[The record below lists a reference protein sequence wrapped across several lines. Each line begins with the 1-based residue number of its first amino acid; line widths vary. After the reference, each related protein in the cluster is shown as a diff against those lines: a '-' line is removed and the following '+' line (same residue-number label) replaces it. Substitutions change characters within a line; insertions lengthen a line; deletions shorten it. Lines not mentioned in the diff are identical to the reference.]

1 MKKPDLYTFCFAGLF
16 LLGAALRFTGLT
28 RGESNFVLPE
38 QHNKSG
44 LETSFYHFHPDEEM
58 LIRAALAPVDLFEP
72 PYTVYGLLP
81 NYILRGTLLGLG
93 MAYADLSVEK
103 EASQVYFIARF
114 LAAALSCGTLLWT
127 WLLGI
132 RYCTR
137 GATLFAMAVVA
148 FAPGAVQQAHFY
160 IVDGFFSLLNLMGMW
175 AILRTVETGER
186 RWYLLSG
193 LLIGAL
199 GSVRFNGLALGLVLM
214 IGHMTR
220 EVRWRNHLR
229 KLLAGDLWIA
239 GAVASILFLT
249 LHPFVL
255 FNSDVVAKDTGQGDF
270 ATAIKVVFNQ
280 TLQPWT
286 LKDIN
291 TVPFWDHWF
300 DLWPL
305 IATWPL
311 TLVFTTSILYAIW
324 QRKPWS
330 VLILTWCALYFVPIG
345 AMPVKAVRYLVPLL
359 PFMGLL
365 AGILFS
371 AISRHHR
378 WLALASAFLLAGY
391 LAFSGLGFSQVYT
404 NEDSRIQAGRWISN
418 NIPEGSRIGLET
430 GAFSLHRLIDN
441 QLHPHVW
448 LDISRLFYL
457 APYQLCGTQVDYL
470 RDRALSAEYL
480 VIIDSNR
487 AAQFRAVPELF
498 PAIAAFYQRLIEG
511 RLGFELV
518 QRYKVYPELAG
529 IKRNDDGAMP
539 DFLGYDHP
547 AVMIFQRGDQVT
559 VDRAFDSWK
568 QEIEA
573 SPHCPDRE
581 LARAA
586 SALQDARIPQARLE
600 AEQLSRRHPHTLLA
614 QLIEAEAARLLNRE
628 EDLRAALERAEPKN
642 VTGLMTHV
650 NHKEIIHL
658 VPASLAHAA
667 SVLELSEL
675 AVTILDQVVIHRPLL
690 SPQHA
695 KQMARSYVNVANL
708 LRQNGEREAFL
719 HVLDLAMQISPDRMR
734 LNILASA
741 AIKRM
746 DLDLAATLWR
756 QSLQIENHQARVHA
770 SLGAT
775 LLRLDST
782 RAEDALSHLQRAI
795 ELDRA
800 LEPELQPLIAEV
812 LRRGFGTSE

>member
-1 MKKPDLYTFCFAGLF
+1 MKKPDLYTCCFAGLF
-16 LLGAALRFTGLT
+16 LLGAALRFAGLT
-28 RGESNFVLPE
+28 RGESDFVLPE
-38 QHNKSG
+38 HNKSG
-44 LETSFYHFHPDEEM
+44 LRTSFYHFHPDEEY
-58 LIRAALAPVDLFEP
+58 LIRAALAPVDLLKP

-93 MAYADLSVEK
+93 MADADLSVET
-103 EASQVYFIARF
+103 EASQVYFISRF

-160 IVDGFFSLLNLMGMW
+160 IADGFFSLLSLMGMW
-175 AILRTVETGER
+175 AILRAVETGQR

-199 GSVRFNGLALGLVLM
+199 GSARFNGLALGLVLM
-214 IGHMTR
+214 IGHITR

-239 GAVASILFLT
+239 GAVALVLFLS
-249 LHPFVL
+249 LHPFLLTNAEVIG
-255 FNSDVVAKDTGQGDF
+255 KDEGTGDF
-270 ATAIKVVFNQ
+270 ATALRFAQGEI
-280 TLQPWT
+280 LQPWT
-286 LKDIN
+286 LKDVH
-291 TVPFWDHWF
+291 TVLLWDHWF
-300 DLWPL
+300 DLWPR

-311 TLVFTTSILYAIW
+311 TLTFIVATFYATW
-324 QRKPWS
+324 KRQPWS
-330 VLILTWCALYFVPIG
+330 LLALVWCAIYFIPIG
-345 AMPVKAVRYLVPLL
+345 LMPVKAVRHLVPLL
-359 PFMGLL
+359 PFMGIL

-371 AISRHHR
+371 DISRHHR
-378 WLALASAFLLAGY
+378 WLALASAFFLAGHI
-391 LAFSGLGFSQVYT
+391 AFLGLGFSQVYT
-404 NEDSRIQAGRWISN
+404 NEDSRIQAARWINS
-418 NIPEGSRIGLET
+418 NIPKGSRIGLET

-457 APYQLCGTQVDYL
+457 APYQLCGTQVDHL

-498 PAIAAFYQRLIEG
+498 PAIAAFYQKLIEG

-518 QRYKVYPELAG
+518 QRFKVYPELAG

-547 AVMIFQRGDQVT
+547 AVMIFQRGDQESA
-559 VDRAFDSWK
+559 DRAFDNWK
-568 QEIEA
+568 QEIQS

-586 SALQDARIPQARLE
+586 SALQDARISEARLQ
-600 AEQLSRRHPHTLLA
+600 AERLARRHSHTLLA
-614 QLIEAEAARLLNRE
+614 QLIRAEAARLLDRE
-628 EDLRAALERAEPKN
+628 EDLRAALEQAVPKN
-642 VTGLMTHV
+642 VTGLMNHV
-650 NHKEIIHL
+650 NHDEIIHL

-667 SVLELSEL
+667 SVLELSDL
-675 AVTILDQVVIHRPLL
+675 AVTIIDIAVIHGPLL

-695 KQMARSYVNVANL
+695 KQMAGSYLNVANIL
-708 LRQNGEREAFL
+708 LQNGDREAFL
-719 HVLDLAMQISPDRMR
+719 HVVYLAMQISPDSTL

-756 QSLQIENHQARVHA
+756 QSLEIEYRQARVHA

-775 LLRLDST
+775 LLRLDSP

-795 ELDRA
+795 ELDSELA
-800 LEPELQPLIAEV
+800 PELQPLIAEV
-812 LRRGFGTSE
+812 LPRGFGTSE